1 MNLTKTLRAARMG
14 NQHIVTPRLKAF
26 MRDNPNLVVEPWVAE
41 KISEQITKQP
51 RVRSGSFSSSSAGD
65 CPRKQI
71 FQYQGI
77 EPEHPVSATV
87 QNIFY
92 DGTWRHL
99 RWQAV
104 LLQAG
109 IITEIEYPLPWEEMN
124 SVGTMDGLG
133 VVPDDHPNEKWREL
147 EFGWEL
153 KGANTYAFKS
163 AVSLPAP
170 PAKYNPQVHRYF
182 LSGGF
187 DLFVF
192 IMEDKNT
199 QEWAEWVVEPDE
211 KILDEQREELEML
224 NGYVARQ
231 EIPPMLDGCRA
242 GTDPRWAKG
251 WCPFAGN
258 GGVCV
263 RTNTWEEG
271 RDEDTDA

>member
-133 VVPDDHPNEKWREL
+133 VVPDDHPTEKWREL

-153 KGANTYAFKS
+153 KGINTYGFRSVESGGPKTAH
-163 AVSLPAP
+163 LD
-170 PAKYNPQVHRYF
+170 QTHRYF

-187 DLFVF
+187 DLFV
-192 IMEDKNT
+192 IIYEDKNT
-199 QEWAEWVVEPDE
+199 QEWTEFVIEPDPAR
-211 KILDEQREELEML
+211 LDAQREELEML
-224 NGYVARQ
+224 NLHAKEK
-231 EIPPMLDGCRA
+231 EIPPMLSGCRD
-242 GTDPRWAKG
+242 GSDPRWAKG
-251 WCPFAGN
+251 WCPYAGA

-263 RTNTWEEG
+263 MTNEWREE
-271 RDEDTDA
+271 EDGQA